1 MKWSFQENPP
11 IVERDPLIKA
21 VESPVTAVAHRA
33 SRCLQH
39 HHSLPCVAKSAS
51 LLLSINTASDS
62 LNTAE
67 IKEKFRETENE
78 EGEQEKCQYSQH
90 HSLTNDEGEQQL
102 AIKVKP
108 LWKENKDVVNYCT
121 KISDL

>member
-39 HHSLPCVAKSAS
+39 HHTPALHCKVSLSP
-51 LLLSINTASDS
+51 
-62 LNTAE
+62 AE
-67 IKEKFRETENE
+67 H
-78 EGEQEKCQYSQH
+78 QH
-90 HSLTNDEGEQQL
+90 C
-102 AIKVKP
+102 K
-108 LWKENKDVVNYCT
+108 
-121 KISDL
+121 